1 MNAAE
6 KEKAKRNAG
15 RRAAEFVRDGM
26 VLGLGTG
33 STTYHFMVRLAER
46 IGSEGLSVAGV
57 PTSIQTAIRARELFI
72 PLATLDDHPRL
83 DLAVDGADQADR
95 DFHLI
100 KGRGPPSPAR
110 RWSRRQRPALS
121 SSPTWRSV
129 SSGSPGPS
137 PWR

>member
-1 MNAAE
+1 MKATE

-46 IGSEGLSVAGV
+46 IEVEGLSVAGV
-57 PTSIQTAIRARELFI
+57 PTSIQTAIRARELSI
-72 PLATLDDHPRL
+72 PLVTLDDHPGL
-83 DLAVDGADQADR
+83 DLGRRRGRPGRQGLPASS
-95 DFHLI
+95 

-110 RWSRRQRPALS
+110 R
-121 SSPTWRSV
+121 
-129 SSGSPGPS
+129 
-137 PWR
+137 